1 MPEEKYIYE
10 AKTWKNY
17 PNTSTPL
24 NADNLQYMD
33 NGIAKAHE
41 RLNAVDE
48 ILVSNI
54 EILTN
59 LEETKQD
66 KLTSGAGV
74 TITDDNII
82 SVSVS
87 SGVYPTEDTLFTE
100 DNEVV
105 VGEKDTTNIITHS
118 GISLNSLL
126 GKQNLLTVGNAGINL
141 TNDIISLNTNFIFE
155 TLLENAKHESDSN
168 QAYDVQQ
175 WINKDSAVNYRY
187 FTVDFFYKDFDPKQG
202 QTLWIDAQNVINT
215 RDQSAVFALFGSDYT
230 YVLLNTMVY
239 RNGYIHG
246 RNISND
252 SQGHTSTKY
261 AFYVTRIQGVR

>member
-1 MPEEKYIYE
+1 
-10 AKTWKNY
+10 
-17 PNTSTPL
+17 
-24 NADNLQYMD
+24 MD

-175 WINKDSAVNYRY
+175 
-187 FTVDFFYKDFDPKQG
+187 
-202 QTLWIDAQNVINT
+202 
-215 RDQSAVFALFGSDYT
+215 
-230 YVLLNTMVY
+230 
-239 RNGYIHG
+239 
-246 RNISND
+246 
-252 SQGHTSTKY
+252 
-261 AFYVTRIQGVR
+261 